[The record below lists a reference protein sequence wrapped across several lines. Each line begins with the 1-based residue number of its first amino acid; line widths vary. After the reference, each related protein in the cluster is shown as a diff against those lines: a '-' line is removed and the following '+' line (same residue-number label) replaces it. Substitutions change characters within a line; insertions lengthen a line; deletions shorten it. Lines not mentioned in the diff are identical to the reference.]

1 MFVFPLPYLYRF
13 MHGWQRRSLIPR
25 MANTMLHLLLL
36 ATLVTVSGAAATKK
50 APPATFVLGDSLV
63 DVGNNNYLTFTL
75 AVADHKPYGID
86 RADQKP
92 TGRFCN
98 GKIIPDLV
106 SKFSHLDTIEHD
118 ALLPLEFQWAISLL
132 LLTGSFTENC
142 RWLSWDSVSFAC
154 VGSGGHW
161 C

>member
-1 MFVFPLPYLYRF
+1 MISKHIMLKFVSTLPSYIVYAWL
-13 MHGWQRRSLIPR
+13 QRRSLIPR

-36 ATLVTVSGAAATKK
+36 VTLATFSGAAATK

-106 SKFSHLDTIEHD
+106 SKFSHLNTIEH
-118 ALLPLEFQWAISLL
+118 ALL
-132 LLTGSFTENC
+132 LLEF
-142 RWLSWDSVSFAC
+142 
-154 VGSGGHW
+154 H
-161 C
+161 